1 MTDRNDEHKSDQSGV
16 SHGSSD
22 AQNGDNIAT
31 SVFADH
37 TGLIDSG
44 STSSNEDDGP
54 VDRNSDLRLP
64 ISTVSAVGDELSMQ
78 FEQASLHA
86 TDQEV
91 AVPLTPQYESFKK
104 LEVVP
109 SHRIN
114 LMTKV
119 YNIVAFVALALSA
132 AIIISARV
140 IFSESYKFPVMQSN
154 SPVRMVD
161 ITVYEFPSYFS
172 MVDSILSFIV
182 FSYAVILFAVF
193 TFIIALEGYHQVLN
207 EQVWVIALLACS
219 AIYLNPYEGAIRLRR
234 DVMGIDPPSSEGGFS
249 YVDIFVGLRYLTFSA
264 LFWLYPWLGA
274 HSYRILNRRV
284 SIRDWKFYSFKV
296 IIILC
301 YVTCKLS
308 FLFAFRIV
316 FSEVPFATL
325 VSCLLLYSSAGLW
338 PPIGIISVVVL
349 TCIEAVISVLIAVD
363 VIKTFRELRAADYA
377 RHRTK
382 ILGYRFFLHQ
392 QSVFIIVYIV
402 TYIFLLFGLPIGIQ
416 ILQLLL
422 LYEEDPGRGSYFDVQ
437 YAPFGLHLCILAFIS
452 TEAYTNLPANVN
464 VLAVIFPFL
473 FSKRVFDP
481 PRMEPVVY
489 RSKEPPS
496 LPGDLLDTQPNCFV
510 MQTNIELFNLSW
522 FVYYHGTTKE
532 SKLNVDLSRVNLKIR
547 ECLYD
552 KATDTKAIVAE
563 SSDRIIFAFKGTSS
577 SQNLM
582 TDLKVNHRSLVSV
595 IDSENRSPTRAGRE
609 LMNLFRRKRAFR
621 RAKVHAGFAIAYGKI
636 KNDIIGAAALLMQE
650 KVRPVCFTGHS
661 LGGALATLSSLD
673 VHLTLGIEPS
683 RLIVASFGS
692 PRVGNEAFREL
703 YDEAILTHWRF
714 VAGGDLISRLPKI
727 GYRHVGKNVV
737 LTSTGELFID
747 PSALEIIFWHS
758 QAASIV
764 HHRKACYLL
773 ALKAWCDSRGDYVPN
788 LWPFPISENDSRRFV
803 STFRKTPSATAT
815 WKGSPTGAARVWRP
829 IEDRAARMQGYAEAI
844 DALDGGNRGSG
855 TSVGHKDMN
864 HVTSERALQLWAR
877 IGSLA
882 LNNLRKAGFDGTL
895 DTPLSLEY

>member
-1 MTDRNDEHKSDQSGV
+1 MTDKNGECTPDGSSVQFDDNGSKSGV
-16 SHGSSD
+16 
-22 AQNGDNIAT
+22 AMAT

-37 TGLIDSG
+37 TDMLKQKDANGNSNDSHVDE
-44 STSSNEDDGP
+44 SN
-54 VDRNSDLRLP
+54 DLRLP
-64 ISTVSAVGDELSMQ
+64 LSTVSAIGDELSMQ
-78 FEQASLHA
+78 FERASLHA

-91 AVPLTPQYESFKK
+91 AAPLTPQYESFKK

-109 SHRIN
+109 SRRIN

-132 AIIISARV
+132 AMIIAARV
-140 IFSESYKFPVMQSN
+140 IFSKSYQFPVVQSN
-154 SPVRMVD
+154 VPVRMVD

-172 MVDSILSFIV
+172 MMDSILSFVV
-182 FSYAVILFAVF
+182 FSYAVILFLAF
-193 TFIIALEGYHQVLN
+193 TFIITWEGCNQIMN

-219 AIYLNPYEGAIRLRR
+219 AIYLIPYEGAIRLRR
-234 DVMGIDPPSSEGGFS
+234 DFMGIDPPDSEGGFS
-249 YVDIFVGLRYLTFSA
+249 YVDIFVSLRYFTFSA

-274 HSYRILNRRV
+274 HSYRILDRRV
-284 SIRDWKFYSFKV
+284 SVKDWKFYSYKV
-296 IIILC
+296 FIIMF
-301 YVTCKLS
+301 YVVCKLT
-308 FLFAFRIV
+308 FLFKFRIV
-316 FSEVPFATL
+316 FSEVPFASL
-325 VSCLLLYSSAGLW
+325 ISFVLLYSTVGLW
-338 PPIGIISVVVL
+338 PVIGIVSIIVV
-349 TCIEAVISVLIAVD
+349 TSIEMIASTLIAAD
-363 VIKTFRELRAADYA
+363 VIRTFKKLRAMDYTKY
-377 RHRTK
+377 RTK
-382 ILGYRFFLHQ
+382 ILGFRFFLHQ
-392 QSVFIIVYIV
+392 QMVFVIIYVV
-402 TYIFLLFGLPIGIQ
+402 TYIFLLFGLPVGIQ

-422 LYEEDPGRGSYFDVQ
+422 LYSQMPGQGSYFDVQ

-464 VLAVIFPFL
+464 VWAVLFPFL
-473 FSKRVFDP
+473 FTKKVFDP
-481 PRMEPVVY
+481 PRIEPVVY
-489 RSKEPPS
+489 RNREGPT
-496 LPGDLLDTQPNCFV
+496 LPGNLLNTQPNCFV

-522 FVYYHGTTKE
+522 FVYYHGTAKE
-532 SKLNVDLSRVNLKIR
+532 AKLNIDLSGVNLKIR

-563 SSDRIIFAFKGTSS
+563 SSDRIIIAFKGTSS

-582 TDLKVNHRSLVSV
+582 TDLNVSHQSLVSV
-595 IDSENRSPTRAGRE
+595 IDSDNRSPTRVGRE
-609 LMNLFRRKRAFR
+609 LVDAFRKKRAFR

-636 KNDIIGAAALLMQE
+636 KNEIVGAAASLLQE
-650 KVRPVCFTGHS
+650 KARPMCFTGHS

-673 VHLTLGIEPS
+673 VHLTLGIESS
-683 RLIVASFGS
+683 RLVVASFGS

-758 QAASIV
+758 QSASIV

-803 STFRKTPSATAT
+803 STFRKTSATST
-815 WKGSPTGAARVWRP
+815 WGASSIRAARVQRT

-844 DALDGGNRGSG
+844 DALDEGRKGSG
-855 TSVGHKDMN
+855 TNVVPKDTDHEISDKVLHM
-864 HVTSERALQLWAR
+864 WAR
-877 IGSLA
+877 LVRLA
-882 LNNLRKAGFDGTL
+882 FNDLRNVPFNDIL
-895 DTPLSLEY
+895 DSPLSIAY